1 MWNVELTRKKVP
13 STRTTDGSGAK
24 PGMMGLTVVVAM
36 EIEVKNRRHVI
47 LEHELSVTKT
57 Q

>member
-24 PGMMGLTVVVAM
+24 PGIMGLMEVVAM
-36 EIEVKNRRHVI
+36 VMEMIKRGFQTI
-47 LEHELSVTKT
+47 CEH
-57 Q
+57 